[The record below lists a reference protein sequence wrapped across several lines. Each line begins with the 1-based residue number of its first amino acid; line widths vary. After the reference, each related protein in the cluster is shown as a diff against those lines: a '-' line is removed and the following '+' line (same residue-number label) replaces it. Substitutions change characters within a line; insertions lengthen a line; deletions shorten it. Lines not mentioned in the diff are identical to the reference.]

1 MPNSEIKNA
10 VKHLS
15 KHDKVLSRIIKNIG
29 IINLTKRR
37 RYFNL
42 LLGSII
48 GQQLSMYAAD
58 AIKMKFNSYFNN
70 DPTPET
76 ILKTDDS
83 VLRSLG
89 LSNAKVKY
97 VKDLSNKIILGE
109 IKLAGLSAKSDDEVI
124 AELTKVKGIGNWT
137 AHMFLMFTLGR
148 INVLP
153 VGDLGIRK
161 AIMLNYDLK
170 NMPDEKKVNSIAL
183 KNKWPPYRSIASLY
197 LWRSLDTKNES

>member
-1 MPNSEIKNA
+1 MPNSEIKQA
-10 VKHLS
+10 IEHLS
-15 KHDKVLSRIIKNIG
+15 KHDKVFSTIIKNNG

-37 RYFNL
+37 KHFNS

-58 AIKMKFNSYFNN
+58 AIEKKFNGYFNN
-70 DPTPET
+70 DPQPEI
-76 ILKTDDS
+76 ILKTEDS

-97 VKDLSNKIILGE
+97 VKDLSSKIILGE
-109 IKLAGLSAKSDDEVI
+109 VKLSGLSSKSDEEVI

-161 AIMLNYDLK
+161 AIMLNYGLK
-170 NMPDEKKVNSIAL
+170 KMPDEKKVASVAL
-183 KNKWPPYRSIASLY
+183 KNNWHPFCSIASLY